1 VATIAHAAGKAVDD
15 AFAHWQT
22 RAVPKNRRPAKM
34 NWFERLTGFE
44 ESTYDKTKRQLEIDG
59 TTLRSKAN
67 GKTYNIGTFEMASL
81 ADLRARVAGGTG
93 AAGKLRVSIVTGDVR
108 KMHQAPEH
116 AGALFQV
123 ASQFNAL
130 EMVGP
135 DVAPEDGVARYEHDR
150 TQGPACAMAA
160 GAATIYRNYF
170 APVGDQVGQTTE
182 RQLDGLADV
191 GAELSAA
198 LGLPVGYL
206 WDWSNGYALC
216 TREGLDLIADHLR
229 AIGPEQADA
238 LAGKLRI
245 GVHRDVEVTD
255 APTTP
260 GPIVSQAFCSALPVA
275 YGQVPRQHWQ
285 AFAQLVLDAA
295 YEATMLEAVL
305 NARRGASNIVLLTL
319 LGGGAFGNA
328 PEWIHAATKRAVKKV
343 QGFDLDVRLVSYGA
357 PSMAMRET
365 ARDLA

>member
-1 VATIAHAAGKAVDD
+1 
-15 AFAHWQT
+15 
-22 RAVPKNRRPAKM
+22 M
-34 NWFERLTGFE
+34 NWFERLTGFK
-44 ESTYDKTKRQLEIDG
+44 ESTYDKTKKQLEIDG

-67 GKTYNIGTFEMASL
+67 GKAYNIGIFEMASL
-81 ADLRARVAGGTG
+81 ADLRARVADGTG

-108 KMHQAPEH
+108 KMHHAPEH

-135 DVAPEDGVARYEHDR
+135 DVTPEDGVSRYEFDR

-170 APVGDQVGQTTE
+170 APVGEQAGQTTK
-182 RQLDGLADV
+182 RQLDGLAGI
-191 GAELSAA
+191 GAELNSALDRRVA
-198 LGLPVGYL
+198 DL
-206 WDWSNGYALC
+206 WTMCNGYALC
-216 TREGLDLIADHLR
+216 KREGLDLIAEHLR
-229 AIGPEQADA
+229 AIGPDQSDA

-275 YGQVPRQHWQ
+275 YGQVPQQHWQ
-285 AFAQLVLDAA
+285 TFARLVLDAA

-305 NARRGASNIVLLTL
+305 NARRGASNIVLLTM

-328 PEWIHAATKRAVKKV
+328 PDWIHAAIKRAVNKV
-343 QGFDLDVRLVSYGA
+343 QGCDLDVRLVNYGA
-357 PSMAMRET
+357 PSLAMREM